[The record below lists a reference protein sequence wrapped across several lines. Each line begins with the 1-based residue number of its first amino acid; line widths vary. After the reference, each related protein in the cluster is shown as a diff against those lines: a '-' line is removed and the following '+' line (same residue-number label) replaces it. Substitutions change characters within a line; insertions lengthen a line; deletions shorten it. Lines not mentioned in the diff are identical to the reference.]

1 MYLTVVSDES
11 TTLVCPS
18 RFLIHYLPWGFEQ
31 YVDLSW
37 TWPHPD
43 YIVPWSSNGLGGY
56 AFYYSIYRSLIRFLG
71 ADDKLVVTSD
81 LNTNLI
87 TAWNQMLVT
96 NDFLNP
102 DTGLADPKPI
112 FGTSNFDVF
121 RWPRVPLIYYGEE
134 QNFYLYDSTVSN
146 YLSLRP
152 SSYDEQQG
160 LSTLMGCDDDWN
172 SLDHFDP
179 TTDMR
184 RLLKHFLYP
193 GTTYNAIQ
201 DGFELVQLGNW
212 TYFVEF
218 PGSNSTATE
227 LGLWSRITRRYVGG
241 TTVRNLRSPY
251 ENYTLV
257 DSGLSYHNNGEGP
270 WYVVHLLLR
279 KGEANNVMVFPESD
293 YVRRFQLH

>member
-1 MYLTVVSDES
+1 M
-11 TTLVCPS
+11 
-18 RFLIHYLPWGFEQ
+18 
-31 YVDLSW
+31 
-37 TWPHPD
+37 
-43 YIVPWSSNGLGGY
+43 
-56 AFYYSIYRSLIRFLG
+56 
-71 ADDKLVVTSD
+71 SD

-212 TYFVEF
+212 TYLVEF

-227 LGLWSRITRRYVGG
+227 LGLWSRITCSHQRLEHDTMSAHIKKVSSLHSLREYIVTKTEHYKYQKKAAACVASRDG
-241 TTVRNLRSPY
+241 TELPFTSPHCNSLIVRLGDTCRKAAACAASRDGTELPFTSPHC
-251 ENYTLV
+251 NSLI
-257 DSGLSYHNNGEGP
+257 
-270 WYVVHLLLR
+270 VHLGDACL
-279 KGEANNVMVFPESD
+279 
-293 YVRRFQLH
+293 Q